1 MVQNE
6 YVWEVMDGFGGVADK
21 QVHKMK
27 DEATRDVAK
36 EHDLGADWWRT
47 SKCIRQGTSSPGG
60 WPTRRMTSRSKRWP
74 RLKKTHFFC
83 LTMFKVKK

>member
-6 YVWEVMDGFGGVADK
+6 YVWEVMDGFGVVADK

-36 EHDLGADWWRT
+36 ERDLGAE
-47 SKCIRQGTSSPGG
+47 
-60 WPTRRMTSRSKRWP
+60 
-74 RLKKTHFFC
+74 
-83 LTMFKVKK
+83 

>member
-1 MVQNE
+1 MTVLVQNE

-36 EHDLGADWWRT
+36 EHDLGAEWRVGVGGKWCDY
-47 SKCIRQGTSSPGG
+47 KCTQYHEVIGRV
-60 WPTRRMTSRSKRWP
+60 M
-74 RLKKTHFFC
+74 
-83 LTMFKVKK
+83 

>member
-1 MVQNE
+1 LVTVLVQNE

-36 EHDLGADWWRT
+36 EHDLGAE
-47 SKCIRQGTSSPGG
+47 
-60 WPTRRMTSRSKRWP
+60 
-74 RLKKTHFFC
+74 
-83 LTMFKVKK
+83 